1 MIQQMDQQIG
11 MIQQIGIAY
20 IPEKVYTILVAE
32 EIKTISIGSKSSV
45 LNYRVFL

>member
-11 MIQQIGIAY
+11 MIQQIGIACS
-20 IPEKVYTILVAE
+20 EKVYTILVIE